1 MMLHYGEN
9 DRGIQLAEEGD
20 DKTLR
25 AHCYLKKARV
35 LRAAKV
41 AFFTAVPI
49 PSSDAWVCVCVCVCR

>member
-49 PSSDAWVCVCVCVCR
+49 PSSDA